1 MTGIREMRM
10 NKHEDIISYD
20 VYELDLYGLR
30 RKMETLNVKEA
41 VVYGIGNNGYDTYML
56 FKNLGIRINY
66 FVDVKAM
73 DGTRKFNKIE
83 VKTPDEFAKSY
94 NGEYVVISP
103 SLHDAI
109 YSWMLEKNIP
119 ESQIILSFYKTE
131 SITIDYGEHYGAQPS
146 VDIEYCRE
154 KPENIKG
161 TFVTIAYNTP
171 ENLLRRAIESV
182 LRQTVKELKYLF
194 IINGATDGTSDVVAS
209 YAALD
214 SRISV
219 IDMGENLRWTDTR
232 LLKAIKDN
240 IEGKYCCQLDS
251 DDYYDERFL
260 EKAVKIGEEN
270 NADIVCVR
278 TCLFSADSNYTPL
291 DEGLVYDWH
300 DKFYFNMV
308 HPLCHVIG
316 HKNILTAY
324 ARSKIC
330 STFWGKLYAN
340 TLMGRYLD
348 YLILLPD
355 KDRELYYRLDI
366 AMTYRILSMSER
378 LFYSDEVL
386 HFSQYSKK
394 NSTFTLAPIEWL
406 MSLWYSYLGMKEE
419 FDAYYRKKRA
429 RKYLKEFLTIHLP
442 WMVGRRGMLSS
453 SEQWNYRDLIIG
465 HFGEMAD
472 DPLFKN
478 VLLHKR
484 KFMKNECM
492 EFYETIC
499 TMACRSGDYTG

>member
-1 MTGIREMRM
+1 M
-10 NKHEDIISYD
+10 NKHKDTISYD
-20 VYELDLYGLR
+20 VYELDMYDLR
-30 RKMETLNVKEA
+30 QKLEMLNVKEA
-41 VVYGIGNNGYDTYML
+41 VVYGIGNNGYDTYRM
-56 FKNLGIRINY
+56 FKNLGINIRY

-73 DGTRKFNKIE
+73 DGVRKFKGID
-83 VKTPDEFAKSY
+83 VKTPDEFADSY
-94 NGEYVVISP
+94 VDEYVVISP

-109 YSWMLEKNIP
+109 YSWVLGKNIP
-119 ESQIILSFYKTE
+119 ENKIILSFYKTE
-131 SITIDYGEHYGAQPS
+131 CITIDYGGHYEDKPS
-146 VDIEYCRE
+146 QDIDYCRK

-194 IINGATDGTSDVVAS
+194 IINGATDETADIVES

-214 SRISV
+214 SRIDV
-219 IDMGENLRWTDTR
+219 IDMGENLRWTDKR
-232 LLKAIKDN
+232 LLKTIKEN
-240 IEGKYCCQLDS
+240 IEGEYCCQLDS

-260 EKAVKIGEEN
+260 EKTLKIGEEN
-270 NADIVCVR
+270 NSDIVCVR
-278 TCLFSADSNYTPL
+278 TCLFSADSNYNPL
-291 DEGLVYDWH
+291 HEGLVYDWH
-300 DKFYFNMV
+300 DKFYFNIV
-308 HPLCHVIG
+308 HPPCHIIG

-330 STFWGKLYAN
+330 STFWGKLYSN
-340 TLMGRYLD
+340 TLMEQYLD
-348 YLILLPD
+348 YLLLLSD
-355 KDRELYYRLDI
+355 RDRELYYRLDI

-406 MSLWYSYLGMKEE
+406 MSLWYAYQGMKYEI
-419 FDAYYRKKRA
+419 DAYYSRKEA
-429 RKYLKEFLTIHLP
+429 RKYLREFLGIHLP

-453 SEQWNYRDLIIG
+453 SDQWNDRDSIIG
-465 HFGEMAD
+465 HFGEMARD
-472 DPLFKN
+472 SIFSD

-484 KFMKNECM
+484 KFMRNECRD
-492 EFYETIC
+492 FYETIC
-499 TMACRSGDYTG
+499 KMAESEAAHGV